1 MKNKR
6 VTRKKE
12 KHIKILYIIP
22 SKTPT
27 GPHIAILNMAIGI
40 SKNLKMKIFI
50 ITPKSFELN
59 YKNYY
64 EKLRES
70 ASIYEVSFKKQG
82 ILYWLS
88 LAIKAFKLA
97 LSKHIDIIHTASLKI
112 LIPLGV
118 ICKLIPAKL
127 ILSLEGNPLYE
138 MFEFSLFNRMI
149 IILNWVIGMRLVDLI
164 LPCSKWLKSEMAQ
177 YPFLQDKLS
186 FLHNPIDFERFQ
198 NAKPRGIRQE
208 IGVPEKAPMI
218 LTVGRLHPVKDI
230 ETFLK
235 AAEKTVKHYK
245 NAWFVIVGDGP
256 LRKNLENITKQLKI
270 SKHVV
275 FTGFRHDVERFMAAA
290 DIYVM
295 TSVYEPFGLVVA
307 EAMAAGKPVIVT
319 NVGGMPEIVGDAG
332 LTVDARDVD
341 ALAEAMLKLLK
352 DEELRRKL
360 SEKARER
367 IEKSFSAESVGERL
381 VQIYGSLLKDERQ

>member
-1 MKNKR
+1 MKNER
-6 VTRKKE
+6 ITRKKE
-12 KHIKILYIIP
+12 KHMKILYIIP

-40 SKNLKMKIFI
+40 SKKMKIFI
-50 ITPKSFELN
+50 IAPKSFKLN

-64 EKLRES
+64 EKLKES
-70 ASIYEVSFKKQG
+70 ASIYELSFKKQG

-97 LSKHIDIIHTASLKI
+97 LSKHIDIIHTASLKM

-118 ICKLIPAKL
+118 VCKLISTKL

-138 MFEFSLFNRMI
+138 MFEFSLFNRMV
-149 IILNWVIGMRLVDLI
+149 IILNWIIGMRLVDLV
-164 LPCSKWLKSEMAQ
+164 LPCSRWLKSEMAQ
-177 YPFLQDKLS
+177 YPFLQGKLS

-198 NAKPRGIRQE
+198 NAEPRGIRQE
-208 IGVPEKAPMI
+208 IGVPEKASMI

-275 FTGFRHDVERFMAAA
+275 FTGFRHDVERFMVAA

-319 NVGGMPEIVGDAG
+319 NVGGMPEIVGGAG

-352 DEELRRKL
+352 DVELRRKL
-360 SEKARER
+360 GEKARER
-367 IEKSFSAESVGERL
+367 IEKSFSAESIGERL
-381 VQIYGSLLKDERQ
+381 VQIYGSLLKDER